1 MEIGLAERE
10 GHQSDL
16 VSGVK
21 GGRVEVGGGERRR
34 RRRRPPQYRLFNLNE
49 KCQSSKYC
57 LVGTFLF
64 S

>member
-21 GGRVEVGGGERRR
+21 GGRVEVGGGRGGGGGGGGG
-34 RRRRPPQYRLFNLNE
+34 PPNI
-49 KCQSSKYC
+49 
-57 LVGTFLF
+57 GF
-64 S
+64 ST

>member
-21 GGRVEVGGGERRR
+21 GGRVEVGGGRGGGGGGG
-34 RRRRPPQYRLFNLNE
+34 PPNI
-49 KCQSSKYC
+49 
-57 LVGTFLF
+57 GF
-64 S
+64 ST

>member
-21 GGRVEVGGGERRR
+21 GGRVEVGGGEEEEEEEEEEA
-34 RRRRPPQYRLFNLNE
+34 PPISAFQLERE
-49 KCQSSKYC
+49 MSI
-57 LVGTFLF
+57 V
-64 S
+64 

>member
-21 GGRVEVGGGERRR
+21 GGRVEVGGGEEEEEEEA
-34 RRRRPPQYRLFNLNE
+34 PPISAFQLERE
-49 KCQSSKYC
+49 MSI
-57 LVGTFLF
+57 V
-64 S
+64 